1 MSPQGEGAVAFPR
14 LGASVPLDRGPCAA
28 VTLLVLGAGYSQQLC
43 YSAFHML
50 MSFSQLDQKRPMVG
64 TVFTPNLGSSVP
76 GEALTIR
83 SLSPTFS
90 EPDRQES
97 I

>member
-1 MSPQGEGAVAFPR
+1 MSPRVGGAVAFPR
-14 LGASVPLDRGPCAA
+14 LRASVPLDRGPCAA
-28 VTLLVLGAGYSQQLC
+28 LTLLVLGTGYLQQLS
-43 YSAFHML
+43 YSAFHTL

-64 TVFTPNLGSSVP
+64 TVFTPNLGSSVA
-76 GEALTIR
+76 GEALTIG

-90 EPDRQES
+90 EPDRRES